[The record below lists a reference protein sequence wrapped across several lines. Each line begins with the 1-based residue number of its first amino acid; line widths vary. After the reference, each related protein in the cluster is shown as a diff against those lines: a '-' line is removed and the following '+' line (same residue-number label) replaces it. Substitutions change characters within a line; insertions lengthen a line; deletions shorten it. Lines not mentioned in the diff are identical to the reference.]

1 MPRKRFI
8 RAGKWLPAPAVELTD
23 GASAR
28 RRSSSGD
35 TLSTWT
41 VGVPGPRPR
50 RQPDRRRGQG
60 AREPRDHPPHEPGT
74 ITAATLVCHGAA
86 DPHVPL
92 THVARFTGEMNH
104 AEPDWQLI
112 IYGGAQDG
120 FTHDVPSS
128 TQVPGAESQGI
139 SGCLT
144 GPSALSGYHAQGL
157 VVSCIRHRKDH
168 SRRHPTRRCRRTEAG
183 RPLRSDGARNV
194 RRPGAST
201 PARRCT
207 SSADSALPGVGA

>member
-1 MPRKRFI
+1 M
-8 RAGKWLPAPAVELTD
+8 A
-23 GASAR
+23 
-28 RRSSSGD
+28 
-35 TLSTWT
+35 
-41 VGVPGPRPR
+41 PGP
-50 RQPDRRRGQG
+50 
-60 AREPRDHPPHEPGT
+60 
-74 ITAATLVCHGAA
+74 ATLVCHGAA

-128 TQVPGAESQGI
+128 TQVPGAESQWI

-194 RRPGAST
+194 RRRACRHPHGGAPRAPIAPYPGSARDRHVDLLLASLPTVSGELRVRGAVPAPGRGRVRVTRGPRPLGRYCT
-201 PARRCT
+201 PPNWLPPAGRAPSIT
-207 SSADSALPGVGA
+207 SPG